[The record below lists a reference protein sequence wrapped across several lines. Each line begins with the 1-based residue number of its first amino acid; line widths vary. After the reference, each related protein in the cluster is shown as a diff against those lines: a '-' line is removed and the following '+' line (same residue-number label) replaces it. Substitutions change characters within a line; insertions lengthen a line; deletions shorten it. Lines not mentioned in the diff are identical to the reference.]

1 MTSIKIGY
9 SLSLTGAFAAYGQS
23 ALIAHKIWEEKVNK
37 KGGLLGKRVELVCI
51 DDKSNFGLVGDIYRH
66 LIEQE
71 KVNLVMGGYGV
82 NSVAPAIPVA
92 LEHDKYFVS
101 LMGKVANSFNCFS
114 MIPTGVKPNT
124 ALAENFFKTAAR
136 NSSVAIISA
145 DAELTRNSVL
155 GARENVAAN
164 SQRIIFEYNYS
175 LATFDFSPL
184 AKELADLKPDVIY
197 IAAYSS
203 DVLGIMNAINDVG
216 FHPKKI
222 GASIVGPLGLRIVC
236 SGIDDFMEEYLSK
249 TSSVEADI
257 LGYYL
262 APQAYAQLQII
273 EQAVTATN
281 SLNDAKLIGHTHEA
295 LFKTVL
301 GDVKFDRNGECT
313 APQMIQVQFQNVI
326 THDIEQTAI

>member
-23 ALIAHKIWEEKVNK
+23 ALIAHKIWEERVNK
-37 KGGLLGKRVELVCI
+37 KGGLLGKNVQLICI
-51 DDKSNFGLVGDIYRH
+51 DDKSNSTLVGDIYKN
-66 LIEQE
+66 LIEKE
-71 KVNLVMGGYGV
+71 KVDLVIGGYGV
-82 NSVAPAIPVA
+82 SSVAPAIHVA
-92 LEHDKYFVS
+92 LEYDKYFVS

-114 MIPTGVKPNT
+114 MIPTGVKPNI

-145 DAELTRNSVL
+145 DSELTRNSVL
-155 GARENVAAN
+155 GARENVASN

-175 LATFDFSPL
+175 LNTFDFSAL
-184 AKELADLKPDVIY
+184 AEELSDLRPDVIY

-203 DVLGIMNAINDVG
+203 DVLGIMKAINEIG

-222 GASIVGPLGLRIVC
+222 GASIVGPLGLRILC
-236 SGIDDFMEEYLSK
+236 SGVEDFMEEYLSR
-249 TSSVEADI
+249 TSSIEGDI

-262 APQAYAQLQII
+262 APQAYAQLQIL

-301 GDVKFDRNGECT
+301 GDIKFDRNGECT
-313 APQMIQVQFQNVI
+313 APQMVQVQYQNVI
-326 THDIEQTAI
+326 THDMEQTAI

>member
-23 ALIAHKIWEEKVNK
+23 ALIAHKIWEERVNK
-37 KGGLLGKRVELVCI
+37 KGGLLGRKVDLICI
-51 DDKSNFGLVGDIYRH
+51 DDQSEYGRVADIYKN
-66 LIEQE
+66 LIEE
-71 KVNLVMGGYGV
+71 KKVDLVIGGYGI
-82 NSVAPAIPVA
+82 NSVSPAIPVA
-92 LEHDKYFVS
+92 LEHNKYFVS
-101 LMGKVANSFNCFS
+101 LMGKVAHSFNCFS
-114 MIPTGVKPNT
+114 MIPIGVKPNV
-124 ALAENFFKTAAR
+124 ALAENFFKTAPR

-155 GARENVAAN
+155 GARENIARN

-175 LATFDFSPL
+175 LATFDFSAL
-184 AKELADLKPDVIY
+184 AQELADLRPDVIY

-203 DVLGIMNAINDVG
+203 DVLGIMKAINEIG

-236 SGIDDFMEEYLSK
+236 SGIEEFMEEYLAK

-301 GDVKFDRNGECT
+301 GDIKFDRNGECT
-313 APQMIQVQFQNVI
+313 APEMVQVQFQNVI

>member
-23 ALIAHKIWEEKVNK
+23 ALIAHKIWEERANK
-37 KGGLLGKRVELVCI
+37 KGGLLGKRVELICI
-51 DDKSNFGLVGDIYRH
+51 DDQSDSALVADIYRH
-66 LIEQE
+66 LIEEE
-71 KVNLVMGGYGV
+71 KVDLIIGGYGV
-82 NSVAPAIPVA
+82 NSVAPAVPVA
-92 LEHDKYFVS
+92 VEHNKYFVS
-101 LMGKVANSFNCFS
+101 LMGKVAHSFNCFS

-124 ALAENFFKTAAR
+124 TLAENFFKTAAK
-136 NSSVAIISA
+136 NSSVAIVSA

-155 GARENVAAN
+155 GARENVAKN

-175 LATFDFSPL
+175 LATYDFSTL
-184 AKELADLKPDVIY
+184 AQELADLRPDVIY

-203 DVLGIMNAINDVG
+203 DLLGIMKAINEIE

-222 GASIVGPLGLRIVC
+222 GASIVGPLGLRILC
-236 SGIDDFMEEYLSK
+236 SGVDDFMEEYLSK
-249 TSSVEADI
+249 TSSIEADI
-257 LGYYL
+257 LGYYI
-262 APQAYAQLQII
+262 APQAYAQLQIL
-273 EQAVTATN
+273 EQAITATN

-301 GDVKFDRNGECT
+301 GDIKFDRNGECT
-313 APQMIQVQFQNVI
+313 APQMVQVQYQNVV